1 MSSFVCWVAAFAA
14 VVAYADESLEKL
26 VDETYRRLTDEER
39 IAQISGVTA
48 GVLTDENGN
57 FDAKK
62 AAKRLPHGIGHVCQF
77 ACNRTDEPES
87 LMEPMAQQHLRLAT
101 TATIWSSSE

>member
-1 MSSFVCWVAAFAA
+1 MKHVMSSFVCCGVALAA
-14 VVAYADESLEKL
+14 GIASADGDLEKL

-48 GVLTDENGN
+48 GVLVDENGN

-62 AAKRLPHGIGHVCQF
+62 DALLKRRAAFF
-77 ACNRTDEPES
+77 AV
-87 LMEPMAQQHLRLAT
+87 A
-101 TATIWSSSE
+101 SEEGL

>member
-1 MSSFVCWVAAFAA
+1 MKHVVSSFVCCGVALAA
-14 VVAYADESLEKL
+14 GIASADGDLEKL

-48 GVLTDENGN
+48 GVLVDENGN

-62 AAKRLPHGIGHVCQF
+62 AAKRFPHGF
-77 ACNRTDEPES
+77 ARR
-87 LMEPMAQQHLRLAT
+87 AAFF
-101 TATIWSSSE
+101 AVASEEEL